1 MKIFKNTCIDTKTN
15 MEMVL
20 SDASYNN
27 AAWYVDNLASINS
40 FRVLGTETVGDLTK
54 IICTAGITFYYDEAR
69 GYLLKE
75 VA

>member
-1 MKIFKNTCIDTKTN
+1 MRIFKSTCIDSKTN

-27 AAWYVDNLASINS
+27 AAWYIDNLARVNH
-40 FRVLGTETVGDLTK
+40 FRVLGTETVSDLTK